1 MRFCVVSPLF
11 FSFIAARMS
20 AQLLIPAMVLG
31 GVVISS
37 LGAGTMY
44 FLEEVQPSVKT
55 VARDFIIGALMMMMI
70 LQLLPESSEYMLGII
85 MSLAPLSIFAKGVQA
100 GGAAETEMEVK
111 VGVPNF

>member
-1 MRFCVVSPLF
+1 
-11 FSFIAARMS
+11 MS

-37 LGAGTMY
+37 LGVGTMY
-44 FLEEVQPSVKT
+44 FLEESQPSVKT

-85 MSLAPLSIFAKGVQA
+85 MSLAPLSMFAKGPVQT
-100 GGAAETEMEVK
+100 GGEAAEPEMEVK

>member
-1 MRFCVVSPLF
+1 MVRGFF

-20 AQLLIPAMVLG
+20 AQLLILAMVLG

-44 FLEEVQPSVKT
+44 FLEENQPSVKT

-70 LQLLPESSEYMLGII
+70 LQLLPESSEYMIGIV
-85 MSLAPLSIFAKGVQA
+85 MSLAPLSLFSTKPQPVTQ
-100 GGAAETEMEVK
+100 GGGEPEMEVK
-111 VGVPNF
+111 VGVPKF

>member
-1 MRFCVVSPLF
+1 
-11 FSFIAARMS
+11 MS

-37 LGAGTMY
+37 LGASTTY
-44 FLEEVQPSVKT
+44 FLEESRPSVKT

-70 LQLLPESSEYMLGII
+70 LQLLPESSEYMLGIV
-85 MSLAPLSIFAKGVQA
+85 MSLVPLSIFGKSEAQT
-100 GGAAETEMEVK
+100 GGSSAEPEMEVK

>member
-1 MRFCVVSPLF
+1 
-11 FSFIAARMS
+11 MS

-44 FLEEVQPSVKT
+44 FLEENQPSVKT

-70 LQLLPESSEYMLGII
+70 LQLLPESSEYMIGLV
-85 MSLAPLSIFAKGVQA
+85 MSLAPLSLFSVKSSPVVQSA
-100 GGAAETEMEVK
+100 GEPEMEVK
-111 VGVPNF
+111 VGVPKF

>member
-1 MRFCVVSPLF
+1 
-11 FSFIAARMS
+11 MS

-37 LGAGTMY
+37 LGASTTY
-44 FLEEVQPSVKT
+44 FLEEKQPSVKT

-70 LQLLPESSEYMLGII
+70 LQLLPESSEYMLGIV
-85 MSLAPLSIFAKGVQA
+85 MSLAPLSMFAKSETQA
-100 GGAAETEMEVK
+100 GGVTAEPEMEVK

>member
-1 MRFCVVSPLF
+1 
-11 FSFIAARMS
+11 MS

-37 LGAGTMY
+37 LGASTMY
-44 FLEEVQPSVKT
+44 FLEESHPSVKT

-70 LQLLPESSEYMLGII
+70 LQLLPESSEYMLGVV
-85 MSLAPLSIFAKGVQA
+85 MSLAPLSMFAKSQPQGQT
-100 GGAAETEMEVK
+100 GGAEPEMEVK

>member
-1 MRFCVVSPLF
+1 
-11 FSFIAARMS
+11 MS

-44 FLEEVQPSVKT
+44 FLEENQPSVKT

-70 LQLLPESSEYMLGII
+70 LQLLPESSEYMLSIV
-85 MSLAPLSIFAKGVQA
+85 MSLVPLSMFAKAEAQA
-100 GGAAETEMEVK
+100 GGAGAEPEMEVK